1 MKECKECKRTDVNFY
16 SKKHL
21 KCIKCFNQ
29 KTIKV
34 ERIPIKRKKNPIIP
48 LIKKKRMEC
57 SQFILSKNNDHAYN
71 NDLGCTYKK
80 IRSHI
85 EKQFVNGMSWD
96 SHGGWHIDHI
106 IPLSSANNESQL
118 KKLLRWQNVRPL
130 WAEANLRKKDGKISN
145 EKLIEINKKME
156 ERYYQAMEKLNS
168 GIVKTKTT
176 REMYE
181 LLKDFGI
188 VTMNNLIIYAR
199 SIGYERE
206 DEDLFIKR
214 RKL

>member
-71 NDLGCTYKK
+71 NDLGCAYKK

-118 KKLLRWQNVRPL
+118 KKLLKWQNIQPL
-130 WAEANLRKKDGKISN
+130 WAEANLRKKDGKLSQ
-145 EKLIEINKKME
+145 EKRDAIDKKMSDQYDKVIKQFE
-156 ERYYQAMEKLNS
+156 TN
-168 GIVKTKTT
+168 IVKTRTID
-176 REMYE
+176 EMIE
-181 LLKDFGI
+181 LLK
-188 VTMNNLIIYAR
+188 NLEDVKPHQIDMYAQ

-206 DEDLFIKR
+206 GDLFIKR

>member
-118 KKLLRWQNVRPL
+118 KKLLRWQNIQPL
-130 WAEANLRKKDGKISN
+130 WAEANLRKKDGKLSQ
-145 EKLIEINKKME
+145 EKRDAIDKKMSDQYDKVIKQFE
-156 ERYYQAMEKLNS
+156 TN
-168 GIVKTKTT
+168 IVKTRTID
-176 REMYE
+176 EMIE
-181 LLKDFGI
+181 LLK
-188 VTMNNLIIYAR
+188 NLEDVKPHQIDMYAQ

-206 DEDLFIKR
+206 GDLFIKR

>member
-21 KCIKCFNQ
+21 NCIKCFNQ

-118 KKLLRWQNVRPL
+118 KKLLRWQNIQPL
-130 WAEANLRKKDGKISN
+130 WAEANLRKKDGKLSQ
-145 EKLIEINKKME
+145 EKRDAIDKKMSDQYDKVIKQFE
-156 ERYYQAMEKLNS
+156 TN
-168 GIVKTKTT
+168 IVKTRTID
-176 REMYE
+176 EMIE
-181 LLKDFGI
+181 LLK
-188 VTMNNLIIYAR
+188 NLEDVKPHQIDMYAQ

-206 DEDLFIKR
+206 GDLFIKR

>member
-1 MKECKECKRTDVNFY
+1 MKECKECKRTEVKFY

-21 KCIKCFNQ
+21 KCIKCFNK

-34 ERIPIKRKKNPIIP
+34 ERIPIQRKKNLMIP

-57 SQFILSKNNDHAYN
+57 SQFILKDNKDYVYN

-85 EKQFVNGMSWD
+85 EKQFVNGMSWE

-106 IPLSSANNESQL
+106 IPLSKAKTEKELYRLL
-118 KKLLRWQNVRPL
+118 KWQNIQPL
-130 WAEANLRKKDGKISN
+130 WAEANLRKKDGILSQ
-145 EKLIEINKKME
+145 EKRDNINKKMSNQ
-156 ERYYQAMEKLNS
+156 YDKAIKQFKTN
-168 GIVKTKTT
+168 IVKTRT
-176 REMYE
+176 RDEMIE
-181 LLKDFGI
+181 LLKSLEDVKPHQI
-188 VTMNNLIIYAR
+188 EMYAR
-199 SIGYERE
+199 SIGYEKE
-206 DEDLFIKR
+206 GDLFIKR